1 MPTLQATTSHV
12 PTSEMSTTQMATVAS
27 ASPFSAVALKAASLV
42 PAGDRLSSGIA
53 ALDEFLGGGLSWG
66 SVCEWGI
73 PFGSGGREVLV
84 SFLATISSTST
95 LTSNQGRVDQTAAP
109 LPWTLWVQGRS
120 GLTVYPPAWHAR
132 GVDLERI
139 RFTTSAKPV
148 SDLKPVFMDPLFK
161 IIILDAPRSLSD
173 DDCAFLARQARAHG
187 QLIIILRDFF
197 LGERRGNVWARLRIN
212 CWCPDPIHRPE
223 SLCLRVVRGLSQRQ
237 MTWQL
242 PRLGYQGLF

>member
-1 MPTLQATTSHV
+1 MPTSQMTTNQTRAS
-12 PTSEMSTTQMATVAS
+12 TST
-27 ASPFSAVALKAASLV
+27 SPFSAASLKAASLV
-42 PAGDRLSSGIA
+42 PAGDRLSSGIT
-53 ALDEFLGGGLSWG
+53 ALDDFLGGGLSWG

-84 SFLATISSTST
+84 SFLAGASS
-95 LTSNQGRVDQTAAP
+95 LSNHMGRVDQAAVS

-132 GVDLERI
+132 GVDLERV
-139 RFTTSAKPV
+139 RFATSAKPV
-148 SDLKPVFMDPLFK
+148 ADLKPVFMDPLFK
-161 IIILDAPRSLSD
+161 IIVIDAPRSLSD
-173 DDCAFLARQARAHG
+173 DDCAFLARQARAQG

-212 CWCPDPIHRPE
+212 CWCPDPVHRPE

-242 PRLGYQGLF
+242 PRLGYQELF